1 MDIIEFFLLLFV
13 LISSGFGIFYMF
25 GKELNAMV
33 PIIIGVIAAFI
44 IWFILSNKGKKNGF
58 LKKHE
63 KILNTIALVVALV
76 VAFIGGLLWATG
88 EWMVYAGLD
97 EHPLLDPVGALSAAS
112 GSLMSLILYVNS

>member
-1 MDIIEFFLLLFV
+1 MDITEFFLLLFV

-25 GKELNAMV
+25 GKQLHGMV
-33 PIIIGVIAAFI
+33 PIIIGLIAAFI
-44 IWFILSNKGKKNGF
+44 IWFILSKKGKKNGF

-63 KILNTIALVVALV
+63 KILNTVALV

-97 EHPLLDPVGALSAAS
+97 DHPLLDPVGAFAAAS
-112 GSLMSLILYVNS
+112 GALMSLILYVNG